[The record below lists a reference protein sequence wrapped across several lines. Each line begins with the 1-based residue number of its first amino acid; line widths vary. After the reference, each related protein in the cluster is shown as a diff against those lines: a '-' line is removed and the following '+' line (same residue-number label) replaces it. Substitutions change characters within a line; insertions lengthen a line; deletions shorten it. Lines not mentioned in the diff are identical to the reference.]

1 MSNKHTPGPWK
12 LKKDRRTDC
21 IEILGDG
28 WGLANLSPLLRAG
41 GVTENEANARLFA
54 AAPDMLEAL
63 KDAECELS
71 VQRTINSHVFD
82 KVSAAINKAE
92 GRGQ

>member
-63 KDAECELS
+63 HKVVLDEQCDGMAQETRNAIADALA
-71 VQRTINSHVFD
+71 
-82 KVSAAINKAE
+82 KAA
-92 GRGQ
+92 GSYQ